1 MTSSMVLPGLVE
13 NFIGCDTLSPWEA
26 VNETSSVAA
35 DELEATLGDGRSG
48 IPLRNEVLLAHSEKQ
63 SLERCRGVWE
73 G

>member
-1 MTSSMVLPGLVE
+1 
-13 NFIGCDTLSPWEA
+13 